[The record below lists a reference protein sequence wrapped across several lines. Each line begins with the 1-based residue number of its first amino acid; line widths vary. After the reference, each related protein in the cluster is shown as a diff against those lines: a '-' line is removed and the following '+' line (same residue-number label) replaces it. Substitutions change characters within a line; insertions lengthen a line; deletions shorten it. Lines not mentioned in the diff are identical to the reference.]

1 MKRTSLYLFLL
12 ITAFV
17 YQPDLCF
24 ADGEPGETEPEDN
37 NIVITVND
45 EEGDEEGDE
54 NDDKTENYPHRAP
67 SQGSGISGTY
77 YSSSST
83 LLLSISS
90 SVTDI
95 TRITIRINNQTVIN
109 DLSPILPLCSY
120 FLGTFNGGLC
130 TVTVYTASGR
140 TYQGTFITI

>member
-17 YQPDLCF
+17 YQPVLCF

-54 NDDKTENYPHRAP
+54 NDDKTVARRQAP
-67 SQGSGISGTY
+67 GYT
-77 YSSSST
+77 
-83 LLLSISS
+83 
-90 SVTDI
+90 
-95 TRITIRINNQTVIN
+95 
-109 DLSPILPLCSY
+109 
-120 FLGTFNGGLC
+120 
-130 TVTVYTASGR
+130 YTADCVR
-140 TYQGTFITI
+140 YIYDQD